1 MALDLRSRKVEELSS
16 LSPDKAKSRQLARY
30 DSDTVLLDPKN
41 YGENEDDKLGDKVYD
56 RVLALARMLSHL
68 DFEEFRTLKCKG
80 WYEGASKDQ
89 FYLAYEP
96 PAGAQP
102 MKQPRTLYDLVY
114 SNFKPSVTARIK
126 FAFQIAKALHGVH
139 SNGWLH
145 KGIRSEHIFFFP
157 THKGAPRTLEN
168 SRVAGFDFARQEE
181 PSEYSEKPMHSHHVI
196 RLSTVH
202 TDT

>member
-16 LSPDKAKSRQLARY
+16 LSPDKANYRQLARY
-30 DSDTVLLDPKN
+30 DGDTVLLDPKN
-41 YGENEDDKLGDKVYD
+41 YGENEDDEVGDKVHD
-56 RVLALARMLSHL
+56 RVLAFARMLSNL

-89 FYLAYEP
+89 FYLAFEP

-114 SNFKPSVTARIK
+114 SNFKRSVAARIEL
-126 FAFQIAKALHGVH
+126 AFQIAKALHGVQ

-145 KGIRSEHIFFFP
+145 KGIRSQHVFFFP
-157 THKGAPRTLEN
+157 MHKGAPRNT
-168 SRVAGFDFARQEE
+168 
-181 PSEYSEKPMHSHHVI
+181 
-196 RLSTVH
+196 
-202 TDT
+202 